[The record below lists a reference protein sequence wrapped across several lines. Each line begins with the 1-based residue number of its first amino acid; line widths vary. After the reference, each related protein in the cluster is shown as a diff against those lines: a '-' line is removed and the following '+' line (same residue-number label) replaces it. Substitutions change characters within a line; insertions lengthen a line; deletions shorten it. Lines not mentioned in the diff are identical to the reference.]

1 VSQYK
6 SLENKNLAM
15 KKILFLGLI
24 LALFAAA
31 ATAQQTHGN
40 RLQHQR
46 EFRSLQ
52 RTELNHQQQRR
63 LHRNEARYELA
74 RKKAYRDGR
83 ITPSERRQLRR
94 LKEYQRHELYRLRHK
109 NRHLI

>member
-1 VSQYK
+1 
-6 SLENKNLAM
+6 M
-15 KKILFLGLI
+15 KKIFFLGLI
-24 LALFAAA
+24 LTLFAAA
-31 ATAQQTHGN
+31 ATAQQKRSN

-46 EFRSLQ
+46 EFRSFQ
-52 RTELNHQQQRR
+52 RAELNRHEQRR

-74 RKKAYRDGR
+74 RKRAYRDGR

>member
-1 VSQYK
+1 
-6 SLENKNLAM
+6 M
-15 KKILFLGLI
+15 KKIFFLGLI
-24 LALFAAA
+24 LTLFAAA
-31 ATAQQTHGN
+31 ATAQQTRGN
-40 RLQHQR
+40 RLQHQS

-74 RKKAYRDGR
+74 RKKAYRDGM

-94 LKEYQRHELYRLRHK
+94 LKEYQRHEFHRLRQK
-109 NRHLI
+109 SQHLI